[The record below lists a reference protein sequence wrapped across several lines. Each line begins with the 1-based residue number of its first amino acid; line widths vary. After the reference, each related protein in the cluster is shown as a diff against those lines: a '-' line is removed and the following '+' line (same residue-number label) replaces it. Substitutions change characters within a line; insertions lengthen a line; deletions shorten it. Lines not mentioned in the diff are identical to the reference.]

1 MENKDTPQNDGFE
14 LLNKVIQSNE
24 KNASSIQEF
33 VKKQTEFIT
42 VMNGLLTELKQVE
55 THIKQIAD
63 EIPKTVYLVH
73 SPETQASVDGL
84 KDQLNRKDFRKYYSS
99 IMLVLALLIIVA
111 AGSLSRKWFS
121 ESIRTKT
128 EIRQQILEE
137 IRDDDR
143 SIYKVKDFQQLQ
155 HNTDM
160 MNKWMDAY
168 PKAGNEFMKFKKGF
182 ESR

>member
-1 MENKDTPQNDGFE
+1 MENQNTPQKDGFE
-14 LLNKVIQSNE
+14 LLEKVIQSNE

-33 VKKQTEFIT
+33 VKKQTEYIT

-63 EIPKTVYLVH
+63 EIPKKVYLVH

-84 KDQLNRKDFRKYYSS
+84 KDQLNRRDFRKYYSS
-99 IMLVLALLIIVA
+99 IMLALALLIIVA
-111 AGSLSRKWFS
+111 AGSLSKKWFS

-137 IRDDDR
+137 IRNDGR

-155 HNTDM
+155 YNTDM
-160 MNKWMDAY
+160 MNKWMKAY
-168 PKAGNEFMKFKKGF
+168 PKQGREFMKFKKGF

>member
-1 MENKDTPQNDGFE
+1 MENQNTSQKDGFE

-33 VKKQTEFIT
+33 TRKQTESIKF
-42 VMNGLLTELKQVE
+42 MSRLLTELKLME

-84 KDQLNRKDFRKYYSS
+84 KDQLNRRDFRKYYSS

-128 EIRQQILEE
+128 EIRQQMLEE
-137 IRDDDR
+137 IRDDGR

-182 ESR
+182 ESK

>member
-1 MENKDTPQNDGFE
+1 MENQNTPQKDGFE

-33 VKKQTEFIT
+33 VQKQTESIT
-42 VMNGLLTELKQVE
+42 VMNGLLTELKQAE

-73 SPETQASVDGL
+73 SPETKASVDGL
-84 KDQLNRKDFRKYYSS
+84 SDQLNRRDFRKYYSS
-99 IMLVLALLIIVA
+99 VMMVLTLLTIV
-111 AGSLSRKWFS
+111 GLGTISRKWFS

-128 EIRQQILEE
+128 EIRQKILEE
-137 IRDDDR
+137 IRDDGR
-143 SIYKVKDFQQLQ
+143 SIYKVKDFEQLQ
-155 HNTDM
+155 YNTDM
-160 MNKWMDAY
+160 MNKWMKAY
-168 PKAGNEFMKFKKGF
+168 PKEGREFMKFKKGF

>member
-1 MENKDTPQNDGFE
+1 MENQNTSQKDGFE

-137 IRDDDR
+137 IRDDDQ

-155 HNTDM
+155 YNTDM
-160 MNKWMDAY
+160 MNKWMKAY
-168 PKAGNEFMKFKKGF
+168 PKEGKEFMKFKKGF

>member
-1 MENKDTPQNDGFE
+1 MENEDTPQNDGFE

-33 VKKQTEFIT
+33 VKKQTEIIT

-84 KDQLNRKDFRKYYSS
+84 KDQLNRRDFRKYYSS

-111 AGSLSRKWFS
+111 AGSLARKWFS

-128 EIRQQILEE
+128 EIRQQMLEE
-137 IRDDDR
+137 IRDDGR

>member
-1 MENKDTPQNDGFE
+1 MENQNTPQKDGFE
-14 LLNKVIQSNE
+14 LLEKVIQSNE
-24 KNASSIQEF
+24 KNTSSIQEF
-33 VKKQTEFIT
+33 AQKQTESIT

-63 EIPKTVYLVH
+63 EIPKTVYLVY

-84 KDQLNRKDFRKYYSS
+84 KDQLNRRDFRKYYCS

-121 ESIRTKT
+121 ESIRTET
-128 EIRQQILEE
+128 EIRQQMLEE
-137 IRDDDR
+137 IRDDGR
-143 SIYKVKDFQQLQ
+143 SIYKVKDYEQLEY
-155 HNTDM
+155 NTDM
-160 MNKWMDAY
+160 MNKWMKAY
-168 PKAGNEFMKFKKGF
+168 PKYGNEFMKFKKGF

>member
-1 MENKDTPQNDGFE
+1 MENKDTPQKDGFE
-14 LLNKVIQSNE
+14 LLKKIIETNE
-24 KNASSIQEF
+24 KNASNNQDF
-33 VKKQTEFIT
+33 AKQQSEFIESL
-42 VMNGLLTELKQVE
+42 NGILTELKQVE

-63 EIPKTVYLVH
+63 EIPKTVYLVY

-137 IRDDDR
+137 IRDDGR
-143 SIYKVKDFQQLQ
+143 SIYKVKDYHQLQ
-155 HNTDM
+155 YNTDM
-160 MNKWMDAY
+160 MNKWMKAY
-168 PKAGNEFMKFKKGF
+168 PKEGKEFLKFKKGF

>member
-1 MENKDTPQNDGFE
+1 MENQNTSQKDGFE
-14 LLNKVIQSNE
+14 LLEKVIQSNE

-84 KDQLNRKDFRKYYSS
+84 KDQLNRRDFRKYYSS

-128 EIRQQILEE
+128 EIRQQMLEE
-137 IRDDDR
+137 IRDDGR
-143 SIYKVKDFQQLQ
+143 SIYKVKDYEQLEY
-155 HNTDM
+155 NTDM
-160 MNKWMDAY
+160 MNKWMKAY
-168 PKAGNEFMKFKKGF
+168 PKEGKEFLKFKKGF

>member
-1 MENKDTPQNDGFE
+1 MENQNTPQKDGFE
-14 LLNKVIQSNE
+14 LLKKVIQSNE
-24 KNASSIQEF
+24 KNALSIQEF
-33 VKKQTEFIT
+33 AQKQKESIT
-42 VMNGLLTELKQVE
+42 VMNGLLTDLKQVE

-84 KDQLNRKDFRKYYSS
+84 SDQLNKRDFRKYYSS
-99 IMLVLALLIIVA
+99 VMMVLATLTIVVL
-111 AGSLSRKWFS
+111 GTISRKWFS

-137 IRDDDR
+137 IRDDGQ
-143 SIYKVKDFQQLQ
+143 SIYEVKDYQQLE
-155 HNTDM
+155 HNTEM

-168 PKAGNEFMKFKKGF
+168 PKYGNEFIKFKKGF

>member
-1 MENKDTPQNDGFE
+1 MENQNTPQKDGFE
-14 LLNKVIQSNE
+14 LLEKVILSNE

-33 VKKQTEFIT
+33 AQKQTQSIT

-55 THIKQIAD
+55 THIKQIAN

-84 KDQLNRKDFRKYYSS
+84 SDQLNKRDFRKYYSS
-99 IMLVLALLIIVA
+99 VMMVLATLTIVVL
-111 AGSLSRKWFS
+111 GTISRKWFS

-137 IRDDDR
+137 IRVGGG
-143 SIYKVKDFQQLQ
+143 SIYKEEDFQQLQ
-155 HNTDM
+155 YNTDM
-160 MNKWMDAY
+160 MNKWMKAY
-168 PKAGNEFMKFKKGF
+168 PKQGREFMKFKKGF

>member
-1 MENKDTPQNDGFE
+1 M
-14 LLNKVIQSNE
+14 
-24 KNASSIQEF
+24 
-33 VKKQTEFIT
+33 
-42 VMNGLLTELKQVE
+42 E

-84 KDQLNRKDFRKYYSS
+84 SDQLNRRDYRKYYSS
-99 IMLVLALLIIVA
+99 IMLALALLTIVA
-111 AGSLSRKWFS
+111 VGSISRKWYS

-137 IRDDDR
+137 IRHDGR

-155 HNTDM
+155 YNTDM
-160 MNKWMDAY
+160 MNKWMKAY
-168 PKAGNEFMKFKKGF
+168 PKQGREFMKFKKGF
-182 ESR
+182 DSR

>member
-24 KNASSIQEF
+24 KNALSIQEF
-33 VKKQTEFIT
+33 VQKQTESIT
-42 VMNGLLTELKQVE
+42 VMNGLLTELKLME

-84 KDQLNRKDFRKYYSS
+84 KNQLNRRDFRKYYSS
-99 IMLVLALLIIVA
+99 IMLALALLIIVA
-111 AGSLSRKWFS
+111 AGSLTRKWYS

-137 IRDDDR
+137 IRDDGR

-155 HNTDM
+155 YNTDM
-160 MNKWMDAY
+160 MNKWMKAY
-168 PKAGNEFMKFKKGF
+168 PKQGREFMKFKKGF

>member
-1 MENKDTPQNDGFE
+1 MENQNTPQKDGFE
-14 LLNKVIQSNE
+14 LLEKVILSNE

-33 VKKQTEFIT
+33 AQKQTQSIT

-73 SPETQASVDGL
+73 SPETQVSVDGL
-84 KDQLNRKDFRKYYSS
+84 KDQLNRRDFRKYYSS
-99 IMLVLALLIIVA
+99 VMMVLTVLAIV
-111 AGSLSRKWFS
+111 GLGTISRKWFS

-137 IRDDDR
+137 IRDDGR
-143 SIYKVKDFQQLQ
+143 SIYKVKDYHQLQ
-155 HNTDM
+155 YNTDM
-160 MNKWMDAY
+160 MNKWMKAY
-168 PKAGNEFMKFKKGF
+168 PKEGKEFLKFKKGF

>member
-1 MENKDTPQNDGFE
+1 MENQNTPQKDGFE

-24 KNASSIQEF
+24 KNTSSIQEF
-33 VKKQTEFIT
+33 AQKQTESIT

-84 KDQLNRKDFRKYYSS
+84 KDQLNRRDFRKYYSS

-111 AGSLSRKWFS
+111 AGSLSRKCFS
-121 ESIRTKT
+121 ESIRTKS

-137 IRDDDR
+137 IRDDGR
-143 SIYKVKDFQQLQ
+143 SIYKVKDYEQLEY
-155 HNTDM
+155 NTDM
-160 MNKWMDAY
+160 MNKWMKAY
-168 PKAGNEFMKFKKGF
+168 PKYGNEFMKFKKGF

>member
-1 MENKDTPQNDGFE
+1 MENQNTPQKDGFE
-14 LLNKVIQSNE
+14 LLNKVIHSNE
-24 KNASSIQEF
+24 INASSIQEF
-33 VKKQTEFIT
+33 AQKQTESIKF
-42 VMNGLLTELKQVE
+42 MSRLLTDLKLME

-84 KDQLNRKDFRKYYSS
+84 KDQLNRRDFRKYYSS

-128 EIRQQILEE
+128 EIRQQMLEE
-137 IRDDDR
+137 IRDDGR